1 MSQAPSLPQIK
12 TLVGGAWEQTTSI
25 DRQLCNAWEQ
35 SHEQSWAVIQI
46 HVTIIVMIINIIMV
60 NGVFCNCFGLLI
72 PQTKDEC

>member
-1 MSQAPSLPQIK
+1 MSQAPSLAQIK
-12 TLVGGAWEQTTSI
+12 SWWAEPGSKTTSI